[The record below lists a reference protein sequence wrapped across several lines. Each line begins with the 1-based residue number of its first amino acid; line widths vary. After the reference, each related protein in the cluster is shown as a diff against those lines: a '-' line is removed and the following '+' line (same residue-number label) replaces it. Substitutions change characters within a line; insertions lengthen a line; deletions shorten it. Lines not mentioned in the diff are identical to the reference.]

1 MKFSVGFPNHSL
13 FRFFFSVPPSLSV
26 FLLRATLSFCFFYR
40 PYPLFMIILY
50 NIIMPLS
57 SVFVLFS
64 YFFCSFFTLFY
75 CLLLFLYGAI
85 LRFVLRNILFLFRCV
100 SETLFV
106 FSCALFLCFCD
117 IEKGEKSS
125 FFIFP
130 QYSLR

>member
-26 FLLRATLSFCFFYR
+26 FYR
-40 PYPLFMIILY
+40 PYLLFMIILY

>member
-26 FLLRATLSFCFFYR
+26 FYR

-64 YFFCSFFTLFY
+64 YFFCSFSTLFY

-85 LRFVLRNILFLFRCV
+85 LRFVLHNILFLFRCV

-117 IEKGEKSS
+117 IEEGEKSP
-125 FFIFP
+125 FFIFRDIV
-130 QYSLR
+130 LDNLC